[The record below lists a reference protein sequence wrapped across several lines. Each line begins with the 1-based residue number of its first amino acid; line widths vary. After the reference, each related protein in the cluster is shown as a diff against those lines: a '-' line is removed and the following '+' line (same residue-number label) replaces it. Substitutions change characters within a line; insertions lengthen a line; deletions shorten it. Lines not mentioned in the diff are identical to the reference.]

1 MAGATSWAVPQPAQS
16 TEDFLDSIG
25 VCTHWG
31 YSDTPYGGSFDTVKA
46 RLLESG
52 IRHIRDGFSDRLIE
66 LGKAGI
72 KATVVT
78 DADRSPSEWVDT
90 IKRANAA
97 GARIVAVEG
106 PNEPDLFWKN
116 NKRTYKGQGTEQG
129 DAGII
134 AGVVAFQKDLYAAIK
149 SDPATAGLI
158 VVGPSLGK
166 TYGYDVRSP
175 FGNGSLT
182 DAVDWGNFHP
192 YPGGN
197 PFSQPFSYA
206 GIEKY
211 IWHGGQPTVNI
222 DEFPYAFDIYAPAF
236 APKPMAATETGY
248 STFDGGTSER
258 AHARYLPRLFAEY
271 FRKGIRRTHSYEFA
285 DEFEKPGD
293 REANFGL
300 IRHDL
305 TRKPAFTAVKNL
317 ITLLS
322 EKPIGP
328 AVAVPLDFDLQV
340 GKAPGF
346 DRTQYVH
353 HLLLQKGN
361 GEYYLLLWHE
371 IALDDMTAPPFRRVP
386 QAPLMPVSI
395 KFADKV
401 TKAVLYDPLE
411 STEPVLTFGEVG
423 QIELGVPDRILV
435 LKIHPAKR

>member
-1 MAGATSWAVPQPAQS
+1 MEAAPQPAQAA
-16 TEDFLDSIG
+16 EDFVDSIG
-25 VCTHWG
+25 MCTHWG
-31 YSDTPYGGSFDTVKA
+31 YPDTPYGGAYDTVKA

-52 IRHIRDGFSDRLIE
+52 IRHIRDGFSDKMIE
-66 LGKAGI
+66 LGKLGI
-72 KATVVT
+72 KSTVVT
-78 DADRSPSEWVDT
+78 DADRSPAEWVDT
-90 IKRANAA
+90 IKRANSA

-106 PNEPDLFWKN
+106 PNEPDLFWRN
-116 NKRTYKGQGTEQG
+116 NKRSYKGQGAEQG

-134 AGVVAFQKDLYAAIK
+134 AGVIAFQKDLYAAIK
-149 SDPATAGLI
+149 ADPATAGL
-158 VVGPSLGK
+158 VVIGPSLGK

-222 DEFPYAFDIYAPAF
+222 DEFPYAFDIYAPPF

-258 AHARYLPRLFAEY
+258 AQARYLPRLFAEY

-285 DEFEKPGD
+285 DEFEKPAE

-300 IRHDL
+300 VRHDL
-305 TRKPAFTAVKNL
+305 TRKPAFTAMKNL
-317 ITLLS
+317 IALLA
-322 EKPIGP
+322 EKAPNNNAP
-328 AVAVPLDFDLQV
+328 VPLDFDMQV

-361 GEYYLLLWHE
+361 GEYCLLLWHE
-371 IALDDMTAPPFRRVP
+371 IALDDMTAVPYRRVP
-386 QAPLMPVSI
+386 KAPPMPVSI
-395 KFADKV
+395 KFSEPINRA
-401 TKAVLYDPLE
+401 TLHDPGE
-411 STEPVLTFGEVG
+411 STEPIQSFGEVG
-423 QIELGVPDRILV
+423 QVELGVPDRILV
-435 LKIHPAKR
+435 LRFHVGKK